1 VSRLSRTFGG
11 DPTRLFLSVRG
22 ISSAI
27 ALVLALSYTKILGIE
42 KRSLLTFIMVSALIL
57 TIILTSG
64 FSLALRNKP
73 KSEIKDEEFFGYFL
87 LVIISSLV
95 AGSINCLLLLAYS
108 YSNTIGEIPA
118 QIYIVCFVY
127 SALACMNLGVQ
138 DALLAAGSLKIAT
151 VFDLTTI
158 LIQVTTLI
166 FFVSIN
172 QTSLLI
178 SVFIAFIFSYSLVT
192 FGTLAIFLNSLTVN
206 AYLLASGMKSIIA
219 QSKKQ
224 HILGIAS
231 GLVDRVD
238 RFLIGLILPVAF
250 LAKYALLSSITS
262 FARFLPDSAAKLQL
276 LRHHQEETE
285 QSSKYTVRAVAFIC
299 LSGLLFVAT
308 SQTFIY
314 IVFGIKW
321 LLPISVAFLLVCQE
335 ILRGNYQIKA
345 MKLVALGGLPAMSR
359 ISGKLIFLS
368 VSLISVCAYF
378 FGIWGTPLAMI
389 VVYFLLTRLIENEL
403 KMVLNAS

>member
-1 VSRLSRTFGG
+1 
-11 DPTRLFLSVRG
+11 
-22 ISSAI
+22 
-27 ALVLALSYTKILGIE
+27 
-42 KRSLLTFIMVSALIL
+42 
-57 TIILTSG
+57 
-64 FSLALRNKP
+64 
-73 KSEIKDEEFFGYFL
+73 
-87 LVIISSLV
+87 
-95 AGSINCLLLLAYS
+95 
-108 YSNTIGEIPA
+108 
-118 QIYIVCFVY
+118 
-127 SALACMNLGVQ
+127 LACTNLGVQ

-262 FARFLPDSAAKLQL
+262 FARFLPDSAAVLP
-276 LRHHQEETE
+276 
-285 QSSKYTVRAVAFIC
+285 
-299 LSGLLFVAT
+299 G
-308 SQTFIY
+308 
-314 IVFGIKW
+314 IVF
-321 LLPISVAFLLVCQE
+321 A
-335 ILRGNYQIKA
+335 RGGCDGA
-345 MKLVALGGLPAMSR
+345 
-359 ISGKLIFLS
+359 
-368 VSLISVCAYF
+368 
-378 FGIWGTPLAMI
+378 
-389 VVYFLLTRLIENEL
+389 
-403 KMVLNAS
+403 